1 MPPGRPMGGP
11 MGMNSGMGMGGQM
24 PRGPGGNMM
33 PMNPQQQMQ
42 MMAMLEEQAR
52 MMAQFVPGMVPPAI
66 NPAFQNGGNP
76 HAQQGRSLFER
87 VERDPQRPNN
97 GDFASRANYNGVS
110 VKSPNPQDTS
120 MSTEMDTKLESTS
133 GAMEV
138 DRSSAEPG
146 PDTVCR
152 FNLKCTRKD
161 CQFAHQ
167 SPAAPEGVPVD
178 VTDHC
183 PFGAACKNRKCLGR
197 HPSPA
202 QKMVHQSEE
211 LCRFYP
217 NCTNP
222 NCSFKHPS
230 MPMCR
235 NGADCT
241 VSGCKFTHLQI
252 PCKFNPCLNRACPYK
267 HEEGQRGGFSDKVWK
282 AEGGEDKETTHVSER
297 KFIADD
303 DGEEE
308 LIKPVD
314 ASHNQQQLST

>member
-1 MPPGRPMGGP
+1 MGMPPG
-11 MGMNSGMGMGGQM
+11 MGMPGQM
-24 PRGPGGNMM
+24 PRGGGPGGNMM

-42 MMAMLEEQAR
+42 MMALLEEQAR

-76 HAQQGRSLFER
+76 QAQQGRSLFER
-87 VERDPQRPNN
+87 VERQQPRPQN
-97 GDFASRANYNGVS
+97 GNFAGRANSNGIS
-110 VKSPNPQDTS
+110 VQKPNEQDTD
-120 MSTEMDTKLESTS
+120 MSTEMDIKPDSS
-133 GAMEV
+133 GMEV
-138 DRSSAEPG
+138 DGSSTEPG

-202 QKMVHQSEE
+202 QKSVHQSEE

-252 PCKFNPCLNRACPYK
+252 PCKFTPCLNRSCQYK
-267 HEEGQRGGFSDKVWK
+267 HAEGQRGAFTDKVWT
-282 AEGGEDKETTHVSER
+282 ADSADGKESTHVSER
-297 KFIADD
+297 KFTTDD

-308 LIKPVD
+308 LIKPAD
-314 ASHNQQQLST
+314 PSSHNQQPLST